1 MVRSKRSA
9 KERLSSTQQ
18 RAVDLRKKAVKYGIP
33 VQDTTLV
40 STKNEAHII
49 INKIFGGENYEMFK
63 LQKLIGGIFYLV
75 INYYQNRE
83 RACRKP
89 DPLRTIAE
97 EYLFNKEKLNW
108 LCRKAGLN
116 QVP

>member
-1 MVRSKRSA
+1 MVRHKGLKGPARKGLTRAEKLIRDAKR
-9 KERLSSTQQ
+9 R
-18 RAVDLRKKAVKYGIP
+18 GIP
-33 VQDTTLV
+33 VQDTNLV
-40 STKNEAHII
+40 NTKDEALNTIK
-49 INKIFGGENYEMFK
+49 KIFDGVNYEMFK

-97 EYLFNKEKLNW
+97 EYLFKKEKLNW

>member
-1 MVRSKRSA
+1 MVRHKGLKGTPARKRLTRA
-9 KERLSSTQQ
+9 EKLSRDANRRGILVQETNL
-18 RAVDLRKKAVKYGIP
+18 VNTKDKA
-33 VQDTTLV
+33 L
-40 STKNEAHII
+40 NI
-49 INKIFGGENYEMFK
+49 INKIFGGEKYEMFD
-63 LQKLIGGIFYLV
+63 LQKIIGGIFYLV

-97 EYLFNKEKLNW
+97 EYLFKKEKLNW